1 MMGKEKYV
9 WVIDGLIDKA
19 YHDYFQT
26 EEHAASET
34 ELQPAEEELRSK
46 LTREDHQLVSSYLDL
61 LNSAADKQER
71 YLYRRGLVDSVRLLK
86 WLEVIT

>member
-26 EEHAASET
+26 EEHAASEA

-71 YLYRRGLVDSVRLLK
+71 YLYRCGLVDSVRLLK
-86 WLEVIT
+86 WLGVIT

>member
-1 MMGKEKYV
+1 MMGKENYV

-26 EEHAASET
+26 EEHAASEA
-34 ELQPAEEELRSK
+34 ELELRSK